1 MKPVENRITTM
12 GDTIF
17 DVIIIGAGSVGVPA
31 ALALAQKKIKVLVID
46 ALASVGQGQN
56 KRAIGG
62 IRATHS
68 DKGKIA
74 TCRRSI
80 DIFST
85 WKEIHGDDIGWIQNG
100 YSFPAYTD
108 ADAKKLKELMI
119 VQKSLNLKIDWLEPK
134 EYQKLVPGINM
145 ENLKGSTYSPKDGSA
160 SPLLSINAFY
170 FKSLEQGALYRF
182 KEKVTQ
188 IEIQGEHQV
197 QVTTDK
203 GTYTAAKVINAAG
216 NFARAIGQMVGLD
229 LKVTPDS
236 HEGAITEP
244 VQRFFGPMI
253 VDLRPSLDPATAD
266 SSNYYFYQN
275 NEGQVI
281 FCLTPKHL
289 IKGTA
294 SEATSTFLPQV
305 AKRMVSLFP
314 KLANLKVRRTW
325 RGQYPMTPDGFP
337 IVGAVKEFPNF
348 INAVGMCGQGY
359 MMGPGLG
366 ELLTRIVTYEL
377 TQEDLDVLKHFD
389 MERDFSGVE
398 HFK

>member
-1 MKPVENRITTM
+1 MKSTDNI
-12 GDTIF
+12 GDNII
-17 DVIIIGAGSVGVPA
+17 DVIIIGAGSVGVPT

-46 ALASVGQGQN
+46 ALGSPGQGQN
-56 KRAIGG
+56 KKAIGG

-74 TCRRSI
+74 VCQRSI

-85 WKEIHGDDIGWIQNG
+85 WEETHGDDIGWLQNG

-108 ADAKKLKELMI
+108 QDAKKLRDLMKI
-119 VQKSLNLKIDWLEPK
+119 QKSLDLDIDWLSPE
-134 EYQKLVPGINM
+134 EYQELVPGINM

-160 SPLLSINAFY
+160 SPLLAINAFY
-170 FKSLEQGALYRF
+170 FKSLEYGAQYRF
-182 KEKVTQ
+182 KEKVSQISINDTQ
-188 IEIQGEHQV
+188 V
-197 QVTTDK
+197 RVTTDK

-216 NFARAIGQMVGLD
+216 NYARRIGQMVGLD
-229 LKVTPDS
+229 LPVEPDS

-253 VDLRPSLDPATAD
+253 VDLRPSRDPATED
-266 SSNYYFYQN
+266 SANYYFYQN

-289 IKGTA
+289 IKGTE

-305 AKRMVSLFP
+305 AKRMVTLFP

-337 IVGAVKEFPNF
+337 IVGETKEFPNF

-359 MMGPGLG
+359 MLGPGLG
-366 ELLTRIVTYEL
+366 ELLTRMVTNDL
-377 TQEDLDVLKHFD
+377 TDGDLDVLKHFD
-389 MERDFSGVE
+389 PYRDFSGIE

>member
-1 MKPVENRITTM
+1 MKPYDTSGAMM
-12 GDTIF
+12 GDNNF
-17 DVIIIGAGSVGVPA
+17 DVIIIGAGSVGVPT
-31 ALALAQKKIKVLVID
+31 ALALAREKIKVLVID
-46 ALASVGQGQN
+46 ALASPGQGQN

-74 TCRRSI
+74 TCLRSI
-80 DIFST
+80 EIFST
-85 WKEIHGDDIGWIQNG
+85 WEKIHGDDIGWMQNG
-100 YSFPAYTD
+100 YSFPAYT
-108 ADAKKLKELMI
+108 AQDAKKLQELMKI
-119 VQKSLNLKIDWLEPK
+119 QAAFKLEIDWLSPK
-134 EYQKLVPGINM
+134 EYEEIVPGINRV
-145 ENLKGSTYSPKDGSA
+145 NLVGSTYSPKDGSA

-170 FKSLEQGALYRF
+170 FKSLEYGARYRF
-182 KEKVTQ
+182 KEKVTH
-188 IEIQGEHQV
+188 ISINGDTEV
-197 QVTTDK
+197 KVTTDR
-203 GTYTAAKVINAAG
+203 GVYTAAKVINAAG
-216 NFARAIGQMVGLD
+216 NDASRIGQLVGLD
-229 LKVTPDS
+229 LPVEPDS

-253 VDLRPSLDPATAD
+253 VDLRPACDPATED
-266 SSNYYFYQN
+266 SANYYFYQN

-294 SEATSTFLPQV
+294 CESTSVFLPQV
-305 AKRMVSLFP
+305 AKRMVALFP

-337 IVGAVKEFPNF
+337 IVGATEKYPNF

-359 MMGPGLG
+359 MLGPGLG
-366 ELLTRIVTYEL
+366 ELLIRIVTDEL
-377 TQEDLDVLKHFD
+377 TQEDFDVLKHFD
-389 MERDFSGVE
+389 LERDFSGVE

>member
-1 MKPVENRITTM
+1 MKN
-12 GDTIF
+12 F

-31 ALALAQKKIKVLVID
+31 ALALARKKIKVLVID
-46 ALASVGQGQN
+46 ALASPGQGQN

-74 TCRRSI
+74 TALRSI
-80 DIFST
+80 EIFST
-85 WKEIHGDDIGWIQNG
+85 WKQTHGDDIGWIQNG

-108 ADAKKLKELMI
+108 QDAKRLQELMNI
-119 VQKSLNLKIDWLEPK
+119 QKSFNLEIDWLSPK
-134 EYQKLVPGINM
+134 EYEKLVPGINM

-160 SPLLSINAFY
+160 SPLLAVNAFY
-170 FKSLEQGALYRF
+170 FKSLEYGARYRF
-182 KEKVTQ
+182 KEKVTRISIINASQ
-188 IEIQGEHQV
+188 I

-203 GTYTAAKVINAAG
+203 DTYTAAKVINAAG
-216 NFARAIGQMVGLD
+216 NFARPIGLMVGLD
-229 LKVTPDS
+229 LPVEPDS

-253 VDLRPSLDPATAD
+253 VDLRPSCDPATQD

-289 IKGTA
+289 IKGT
-294 SEATSTFLPQV
+294 ETNATSVFLPQV

-337 IVGAVKEFPNF
+337 IVGGSKEFPNF
-348 INAVGMCGQGY
+348 IHAVGMCGQGY
-359 MMGPGLG
+359 MLGPGLG

-377 TQEDLDVLKHFD
+377 TDEDLDVLKHFD
-389 MERDFSGVE
+389 PYRDFSGIE